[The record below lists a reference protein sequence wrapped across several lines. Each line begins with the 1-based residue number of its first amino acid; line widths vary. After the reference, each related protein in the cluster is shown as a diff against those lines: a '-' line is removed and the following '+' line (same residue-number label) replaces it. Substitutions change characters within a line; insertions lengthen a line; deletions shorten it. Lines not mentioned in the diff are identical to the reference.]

1 MSKTMP
7 AIVNFGSEPGS
18 VELREIP
25 VPEIGDEDVLLEVR
39 AVGICGSDVHQWQG
53 SHSWPVNYPCV
64 LGHEFG
70 GVVAKAGSRVREFK
84 EGDRVVSETA
94 AVIDPTSPLS
104 RAGNYQLD
112 PSRKGFGYGVDGAMT
127 SFVRVPERCLHHV
140 PAVLPLETAALT
152 EPCCVAYSAICTHST
167 IKPGDDV
174 LVMGPGPIGLLCGL
188 MARLNGAGR
197 VIVSGLPS
205 DARRFDVARELGLVP
220 ALSKEVPDLVA
231 TTYRGLGFDLVV
243 DAAGVSATLKQAIE
257 VVRPGGHISKV
268 GWGRRPLDF
277 SIDPIVQKAVTIQG
291 SFSHNWP
298 IWERIL
304 KLLASGQLDI
314 SPILNRVATLDEWED
329 CFEKMHECDFV
340 KAVLRPSAAA

>member
-1 MSKTMP
+1 MPKTMP
-7 AIVNFGSEPGS
+7 AVVNFGSEPGS
-18 VELREIP
+18 VELREVP
-25 VPEIGDEDVLLEVR
+25 VPEIGEEDVLLAVR

-70 GVVAKAGSRVREFK
+70 GVVERVGSRVREFK

-112 PSRKGFGYGVDGAMT
+112 PSRLGFGYGVDGAMT
-127 SFVRVPERCLHHV
+127 SYVRVPERCLHHV
-140 PAVLPLETAALT
+140 PAGLPFESAALT
-152 EPCCVAYSAICTHST
+152 EPCCVAYSAVCAHATV
-167 IKPGDDV
+167 KPGDDV
-174 LVMGPGPIGLLCGL
+174 LVMGPGPIGLLCGA
-188 MARLNGAGR
+188 MARLSGAGR

-205 DARRFDVARELGLVP
+205 DARRFEAAGEMGLTAV
-220 ALSKEVPDLVA
+220 LSKEVPDLVA
-231 TTYRGLGFDLVV
+231 TTYRGLGFDVVV
-243 DAAGVSATLKQAIE
+243 DAAGVSPTLKQAIE

-298 IWERIL
+298 IWERVL
-304 KLLASGQLDI
+304 KLLGSGQLDV
-314 SPILNRVATLDEWED
+314 SPILNRVASLEEWED

-340 KAVLRPSAAA
+340 KAVLRPSVSA